1 MRVDEASNNVSST
14 AIGTIFRRDWYHSIC
29 LPSRFPLDCGLIML
43 KRPALPTLC
52 LLTLALVAGL
62 TLAGCKKQGTEQ
74 INFQMGERVIATPMT
89 YNVVQTAWRT
99 QLGDIFKVRI
109 PDRRFLLI
117 TLSATNGGGRS
128 MSVPFLT
135 LEGPNREEYK
145 ELENG
150 DGIDNWFGL
159 LREVA
164 PAETKQGNVA
174 FDVPLGS
181 YRLRLTDGGEPGT
194 EKSVWVEIPLRID
207 NDSTVD
213 LPLPGP
219 K

>member
-1 MRVDEASNNVSST
+1 
-14 AIGTIFRRDWYHSIC
+14 
-29 LPSRFPLDCGLIML
+29 ML
-43 KRPALPTLC
+43 KSPALPSLC

-62 TLAGCKKQGTEQ
+62 PLAGCKKQGPAR
-74 INFQMGERVIATPMT
+74 IDFQMGEQATAPPMI
-89 YNVVQTAWRT
+89 YNVVQTIWRT
-99 QLGDIFKVRI
+99 QLGDIFKVRV
-109 PDRRFLLI
+109 PEHRFLLI
-117 TLSATNGGGRS
+117 TLSAKNSGGHAV
-128 MSVPFLT
+128 SVPFFT

-164 PAETKQGNVA
+164 PAETKQGKVG
-174 FDVPLGS
+174 FDVPPGS
-181 YRLRLTDGGEPGT
+181 SPLRFTDGGEPGT
-194 EKSVWVEIPLRID
+194 EKFVWVEIPLRID
-207 NDSTVD
+207 TDSTVD